1 MAITADSTILELLQ
15 EKPESADVLMRFGMG
30 CLGCAIGRG
39 ESIRQAAMA
48 HGIPIEELIAALGI
62 SED

>member
-15 EKPESADVLMRFGMG
+15 AKPEAAEVLMRFGMG

-39 ESIRQAAMA
+39 ESIRQAAAA
-48 HGIPIEELIAALGI
+48 HGIPLDELVAALGI
-62 SED
+62 QN

>member
-15 EKPESADVLMRFGMG
+15 AKPEAAEVLMRFGMG

-39 ESIRQAAMA
+39 ESIRQAADA
-48 HGIPIEELIAALGI
+48 HGIPLEELVAALGI
-62 SED
+62 QE